1 MEQLISNFFGYLQF
15 YTSRIIPILILGVL
29 FECIFLFLTD
39 KGYIVYKQKSYNKR
53 IIGMFLS
60 LSIALVIVMTLYG
73 RQLRME
79 NECRFQ
85 LFASYIETFREG
97 NVELLLQII
106 MNIFMF
112 VPIGFL
118 LPCCFKRF
126 EKNKRVLFLAI
137 LFSGIIECIQ
147 GIFKIGMFEVDDILG
162 NAFGAELGFLLYYFL
177 HKTYQKFMT
186 FHE

>member
-1 MEQLISNFFGYLQF
+1 MEQLIRIFFGYLQL
-15 YTSRIIPILILGVL
+15 YTSRIIPILILGV
-29 FECIFLFLTD
+29 FFGCIFLFLTY
-39 KGYIVYKQKSYNKR
+39 KGYIVCKQKSYNR
-53 IIGMFLS
+53 IITGMLLALS
-60 LSIALVIVMTLYG
+60 VALVIVMTLYG
-73 RQLRME
+73 REPRIE
-79 NECRFQ
+79 YIFRFQ
-85 LFASYIETFREG
+85 LFGSYMEAFRER

-112 VPIGFL
+112 VPIGLL